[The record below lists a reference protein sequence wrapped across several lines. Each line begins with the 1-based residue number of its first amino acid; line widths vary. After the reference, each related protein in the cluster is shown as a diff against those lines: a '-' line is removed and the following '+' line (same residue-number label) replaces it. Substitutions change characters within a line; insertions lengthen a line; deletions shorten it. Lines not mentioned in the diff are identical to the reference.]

1 MKLSYRFTL
10 VVGMV
15 TAGFVAFGFWSF
27 RTLDNLKVN
36 GPLYQ
41 KIVQGKDLV
50 ADVLPPPV
58 FIIESY
64 LVGLQLASATPE
76 ERPKLIQRMKDLR
89 QDYESRHTFWSQ
101 ENLGSDLR
109 EQLLTRSYQPAV
121 HFYQIAFDQLIPSL
135 EKGDT
140 ASIPNT
146 LVSTLRE
153 MESSYQKHRDAVDQ
167 VVQIANAL
175 AKENEF
181 HASEVIKSS
190 LWVMVAI
197 FITSILGVILLLTV
211 FARQI
216 IHPLVEGLHFA
227 QRVANG
233 DLTATVTLQQKDEIG
248 QLAEALRLMVT
259 KLLTVVKEVR
269 TGTMSM
275 SNSVIQFSSTA
286 QSLSQ
291 ANTEQAA
298 SVEETSA
305 SLEQM
310 SSSIDQNADNAAAT
324 ERVAVQSAKD
334 AAEGGKAVAE
344 TVSAMRRIVE
354 RIRFIE
360 DIAYKTNLLAL
371 NAAIEAARAGEH
383 GKGFAV
389 VATEVRKLAENSQV
403 VAREISQLA
412 HSSVSI
418 AERAGNLLT
427 ALVPGIE
434 KTADL
439 VQEIA
444 AACREQAGGVS
455 QVTSA
460 MGQVDQTVQQ
470 NAATAQELAAT
481 AEEVTGHAEQLSR
494 LMDFFHLDE
503 PIAPSARATATAFAV
518 PQNPVYRTA
527 TRKSKNVPS
536 LDFGAA
542 RTAHLAWRGR
552 LREFLDG
559 RKDLA
564 TSEVTSPRDCQL
576 GRWLYGEGRSQHK
589 HLPGMAEL
597 ERVHAS
603 LHESIG
609 KLVRLKNE
617 NDPKGA
623 ESEYLQFQDLS
634 KKVVSML
641 QNLERAALKS

>member
-1 MKLSYRFTL
+1 VKLSYRFAL
-10 VVGMV
+10 VVGIV
-15 TAGFVAFGFWSF
+15 AAGFVAFGLWSF
-27 RTLDNLKVN
+27 RTLDDLKVN

-41 KIVQGKDLV
+41 KIIRGKDLV

-76 ERPKLIQRMKDLR
+76 ERPKLIQRMKALK
-89 QDYESRHTFWSQ
+89 QDYENHHTFWSQ
-101 ENLGSDLR
+101 ESLGSELR
-109 EQLLTRSYQPAV
+109 EQLLIRSYQPAI

-140 ASIPNT
+140 AS
-146 LVSTLRE
+146 VSSTLSSTLQE
-153 MESSYQKHRDAVDQ
+153 MEYAYQKHHEAIDQ
-167 VVQIANAL
+167 VVQITDSIN
-175 AKENEF
+175 KGNEF
-181 HASEVIKSS
+181 YANEVIKSS
-190 LWVMVAI
+190 ILVMLAI
-197 FITSILGVILLLTV
+197 FISSIAGVILLLTI

-216 IHPLVEGLHFA
+216 IHPLIEGLHFT

-233 DLTATVTLQQKDEIG
+233 DLTATINLQQKDEIG
-248 QLAEALRLMVT
+248 QLAEALRLMVA
-259 KLLTVVKEVR
+259 KLLAVVKEVR
-269 TGTMSM
+269 TGTRDMGNVVS
-275 SNSVIQFSSTA
+275 QFSSTA
-286 QSLSQ
+286 QLLSQ

-354 RIRFIE
+354 KIRFIE

-389 VATEVRKLAENSQV
+389 VAAEVRKLAENSQV
-403 VAREISQLA
+403 AAREISQLA
-412 HSSVSI
+412 HSSVAI

-444 AACREQAGGVS
+444 AASREQAGGVS
-455 QVTSA
+455 QVTAA
-460 MGQVDQTVQQ
+460 MGQIDQTVQQ
-470 NAATAQELAAT
+470 NAATAEELAAT
-481 AEEVTGHAEQLSR
+481 SAEVTNQAEQVNH

-503 PIAPSARATATAFAV
+503 TSVQAIRPTSTVFLA
-518 PQNPVYRTA
+518 PQNSISRAMV
-527 TRKSKNVPS
+527 RKSKSSPS
-536 LDFGAA
+536 LDFAAA

-559 RKDLA
+559 RKDL
-564 TSEVTSPRDCQL
+564 SLNEVTSSRECQL

-609 KLVRLKNE
+609 NLVKLKNE

-623 ESEYLQFQDLS
+623 ESEYLQFQDFS